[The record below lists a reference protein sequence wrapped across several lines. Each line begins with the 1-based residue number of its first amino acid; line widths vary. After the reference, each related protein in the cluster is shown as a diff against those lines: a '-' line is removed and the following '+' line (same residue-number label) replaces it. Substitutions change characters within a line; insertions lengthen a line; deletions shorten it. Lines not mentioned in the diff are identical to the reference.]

1 MGSVMLYQTIKK
13 ILRKFYVFIAPNS
26 KELSEN
32 LGLQGSKTLFY
43 SEDGKLEIKKDTV
56 GFILSGCD
64 LFNTEN
70 GLEIS
75 REIDEDKTEM
85 YDVVCTMNLNF
96 EKGVLVLTKNIR
108 RLTFYRNSKGR
119 LVNMTF
125 GPPKVMI
132 EKVTSESN

>member
-1 MGSVMLYQTIKK
+1 MGWAMLYQTIKR
-13 ILRKFYVFIAPNS
+13 IFRKFYAFIAPNS
-26 KELSEN
+26 KELSES
-32 LGLQGSKTLFY
+32 LGLQGSKTLCY
-43 SEDGKLEIKKDTV
+43 SENGKLEVKKDTV
-56 GFILSGCD
+56 GFILSSCD

-75 REIDEDKTEM
+75 QEIDENKTEM

-96 EKGVLVLTKNIR
+96 EKGVLVLTKSIR

-125 GPPKVMI
+125 GPPKVII
-132 EKVTSESN
+132 EKVTSENN